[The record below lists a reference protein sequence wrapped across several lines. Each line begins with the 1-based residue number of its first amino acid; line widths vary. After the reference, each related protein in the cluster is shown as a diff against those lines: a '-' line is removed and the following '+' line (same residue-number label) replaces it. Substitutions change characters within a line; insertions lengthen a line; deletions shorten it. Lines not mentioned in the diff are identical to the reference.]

1 MKKEVYKRQQEF
13 NSGHWWFESRKEI
26 IFSFLKKKIKKKISI
41 LDFGCGVG
49 VNLKMLNEFGSV
61 YFYDRNKKIVNEIK
75 KKFYSPNF
83 RYLKN
88 FNQSNKKFDLIVA
101 LDVIEHIKNDKKIIS
116 VLHKKLKKNQKILIT
131 VPAYNF
137 LFSSKDRD
145 LHHERRYNME
155 TITKVLKKDFNI
167 EKKTYFNFFL
177 APVIV
182 ISILLLKILSIN
194 FISRVETKPNFIVN
208 FIFKKIFSFEKYLIN
223 FINFPFG
230 ISILIYASK
239 KN

>member
-1 MKKEVYKRQQEF
+1 MKGEVYKRQQEF

-26 IFSFLKKKIKKKISI
+26 IFSFLKEKIKKKISI

-49 VNLKMLNEFGSV
+49 INLKMLNQFGKV
-61 YFYDRNKKIVNEIK
+61 YFYDRNRKIVNEIK

-83 RYLKN
+83 KYLKN
-88 FNQSNKKFDLIVA
+88 FNKSNKKFDLIVA

-116 VLHKKLKKNQKILIT
+116 ILHNKLKKTKKILIT

-137 LFSSKDRD
+137 LFSSKDID
-145 LHHERRYNME
+145 LHHERRYNMK
-155 TITKVLKKDFNI
+155 TITKILKKNFNI

-177 APVIV
+177 APVI
-182 ISILLLKILSIN
+182 ITSILLLKILSIN
-194 FISRVETKPNFIVN
+194 FIREVETKPNFIIN

-223 FINFPFG
+223 LINFPFG
-230 ISILIYASK
+230 ISILIYATK